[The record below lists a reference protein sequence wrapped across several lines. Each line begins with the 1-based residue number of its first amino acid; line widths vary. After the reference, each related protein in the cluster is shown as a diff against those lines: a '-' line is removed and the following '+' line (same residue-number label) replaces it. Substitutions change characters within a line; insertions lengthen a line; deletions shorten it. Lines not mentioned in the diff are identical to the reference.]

1 MRGLGL
7 LELWVLAGTSVAGDR
22 CPTLLFIPKPK
33 WGIFSLILKRLSMKN
48 DTVISPEL
56 QRFMEMH
63 KIPNLISLL
72 QIEDEI
78 LLGMDGFGWRMMAE
92 VLTLRK
98 R

>member
-1 MRGLGL
+1 
-7 LELWVLAGTSVAGDR
+7 
-22 CPTLLFIPKPK
+22 
-33 WGIFSLILKRLSMKN
+33 MKN
-48 DTVISPEL
+48 ESVISPEL

-98 R
+98 S

>member
-1 MRGLGL
+1 
-7 LELWVLAGTSVAGDR
+7 
-22 CPTLLFIPKPK
+22 
-33 WGIFSLILKRLSMKN
+33 MKN
-48 DTVISPEL
+48 ETLISPEL
-56 QRFMEMH
+56 KRFMELH

-72 QIEDEI
+72 RIEDEI